1 MQPTNQGEQPLSVSR
16 RALDVEDYL
25 DIARRH
31 RSWILAPAFA
41 GLVLAVVTAFLW
53 PDSYRASGMIRV
65 VPPKVPNRLIQTN
78 ITEAMS
84 QRVSTIYQDIISR
97 STLTNLI
104 QTHNLYPDERKR
116 LPMED
121 VVEMMRSDIDVGQ
134 ITGLR
139 RGDSGAAFRVQFS
152 YSDKR
157 IAQKVCTDLISRFID
172 LSLSS
177 RSSQSLITTEFFR
190 DQLEV
195 AKSEIDE
202 IDRRLTALRIR
213 NAGQMPDQADA
224 LLNRI
229 NTLETSIQS
238 INSSLN
244 RVNQEK
250 LQLETNLRFLRQQAT
265 EAANAPASAAGGTG
279 GGAAGGRRVD
289 PRLAQ
294 TQAEV
299 NRMESSLAMMMQN
312 YKENHPDV
320 QRAKSY
326 LDAKRRQLEE
336 LRRDLEAAALEE
348 PVMASAPA
356 AGAPAPASRR
366 VPLEVSR
373 SIAQVQSSLQAK
385 DMEMEDLN
393 RQMNATRER
402 IRVMQGR
409 LEASPA
415 AQQEY
420 VQLMRDRKLVEE
432 RYNELATKANVS
444 AMATDLENRKQ
455 SETLEILEQPIM
467 PSDPYAPN
475 RQLIILGGL
484 FAGLAIGVALAS
496 GRELKDTSLKNLK
509 DVRAY
514 TKLTVL
520 GSIPLLEND
529 FIVRRRRRLGWLAW
543 AASFLLGVLLMAG
556 AVVYYYTAQ
565 G

>member
-1 MQPTNQGEQPLSVSR
+1 MQPTPSNEAPISVARRPLE
-16 RALDVEDYL
+16 VEDYL

-31 RSWILAPAFA
+31 RSWILGPAFA
-41 GLVLAVVTAFLW
+41 GLVIAVVTAFLW

-78 ITEAMS
+78 ISEAMT

-104 QTHNLYPDERKR
+104 QTHNLYPDDRKR

-121 VVEMMRSDIDVGQ
+121 VVEMMRADIEVGQ
-134 ITGLR
+134 MSGLR
-139 RGDSGAAFRVQFS
+139 RGDSGAAFKVSYS

-157 IAQKVCTDLISRFID
+157 IAQKVCSDLISRFID

-195 AKSEIDE
+195 VKGQMDE
-202 IDRRLTALRIR
+202 IDGKLTGLRSR
-213 NAGQMPDQADA
+213 NAGQLPDQADA
-224 LLNRI
+224 LLSRI
-229 NTLETSIQS
+229 NSLETTIQS
-238 INSSLN
+238 INSSIS
-244 RVNQEK
+244 RINQDK
-250 LQLETNLRFLRQQAT
+250 LQLETNLRFLREQANQ
-265 EAANAPASAAGGTG
+265 AASGEPVSLGSGGAPARPTIDS
-279 GGAAGGRRVD
+279 
-289 PRLAQ
+289 RLARLDS
-294 TQAEV
+294 EI
-299 NRMESSLAMMMQN
+299 NSLESNLSLMREN

-320 QRAKSY
+320 QRARAY
-326 LDAKRRQLEE
+326 VEAKKRSREDLA
-336 LRRDLEAAALEE
+336 RDLEASAIAG
-348 PVMASAPA
+348 PATPAS
-356 AGAPAPASRR
+356 GAPARPRNQ
-366 VPLEVSR
+366 VPVEISR
-373 SIAQVQSSLQAK
+373 SIAQVQSALQAK
-385 DMEMEDLN
+385 EMEAEDLN

-402 IRVMQGR
+402 IRALQSR
-409 LEASPA
+409 IESSPA

-420 VQLMRDRKLVEE
+420 FQLMRDRQLVEA
-432 RYNELATKANVS
+432 RYKELAEKANLS

-467 PSDPYAPN
+467 PTDPYAPQ
-475 RQLIILGGL
+475 RQIIILGGL
-484 FAGLAIGVALAS
+484 FAGLAIGVAMAT

-514 TKLTVL
+514 TRLTVL

-543 AASFLLGVLLMAG
+543 AASFLLGILLMAG
-556 AVVYYYTAQ
+556 AIVYYYTAQ
-565 G
+565 S

>member
-1 MQPTNQGEQPLSVSR
+1 MQPTSQSEQPVSIAR
-16 RALDVEDYL
+16 RPLDVEDYL

-41 GLVLAVVTAFLW
+41 GLVIAVATAFLW
-53 PDSYRASGMIRV
+53 PDTYLASGMIRV

-78 ITEAMS
+78 ISEAMV
-84 QRVSTIYQDIISR
+84 QRVSSIYQDIQSR
-97 STLTNLI
+97 GTLTNLI
-104 QTHNLYPDERKR
+104 QTHNLYPDDRKR

-121 VVEMMRSDIDVGQ
+121 VVEQMRSAIEVGQ
-134 ITGLR
+134 IAGMR
-139 RGDSGAAFRVQFS
+139 RGDSGAAFRVSFS

-157 IAQKVCTDLISRFID
+157 IAQKVCSDLISRFID
-172 LSLSS
+172 LSLSA

-190 DQLEV
+190 DQLET

-202 IDRRLTALRIR
+202 VDRRLTALRVR
-213 NAGQMPDQADA
+213 NAGQTPDQADG
-224 LLNRI
+224 LINRI
-229 NTLETSIQS
+229 NSLESTVQS

-250 LQLETNLRFLRQQAT
+250 LQLETNLRFLRDQA
-265 EAANAPASAAGGTG
+265 AAALSGEAGGG
-279 GGAAGGRRVD
+279 SGRPGAAAAPKVD
-289 PRLAQ
+289 PRLARLES
-294 TQAEV
+294 EV
-299 NRMESSLAMMMQN
+299 ARMESSLALLLEN
-312 YKENHPDV
+312 YKEGHPDV
-320 QRAKSY
+320 QRAQSY
-326 LDAKRRQLEE
+326 LEAKRRQAEDM
-336 LRRDLEAAALEE
+336 RREVEAESL
-348 PVMASAPA
+348 SAPA
-356 AGAPAPASRR
+356 PAAAAAAPASRR
-366 VPLEVSR
+366 VPIELSR
-373 SIAQVQSSLQAK
+373 SIAQVQSALQAK

-393 RQMNATRER
+393 RQMRATQDR
-402 IRVMQGR
+402 IREIQGR

-415 AQQEY
+415 TQQEY
-420 VQLMRDRKLVEE
+420 IQLMRERKLVED

-467 PSDPYAPN
+467 PTDPYAPN
-475 RQLIILGGL
+475 RQVIILGGL
-484 FAGLAIGVALAS
+484 FIGVAIGVALAT

-556 AVVYYYTAQ
+556 SIVYYYTAQ
-565 G
+565 T